1 MKCIKCGSLEDK
13 VLDSRVSKDGSS
25 TRRRRVCS
33 VCGYRYTTYEQIERT
48 ELRVIKKDG
57 TRQSLRRDKIL
68 QGLIKSCEKRPVA
81 ISDLDDAVEQIVA
94 ELHQDHNHE
103 MPSGVIGN
111 KVMIKLRE
119 IDPVAYVRYVS
130 VYRQFN
136 DVSEFIQEIQ
146 NLEKKVVAES
156 KHPQLLWFV
165 C

>member
-1 MKCIKCGSLEDK
+1 MKCVNCGSLKDR

-25 TRRRRVCS
+25 TRRRRICAY
-33 VCGYRYTTYEQIERT
+33 CNYRYTTYEQIERT

-57 TRQSLRRDKIL
+57 SREALHRDKIL

-81 ISDLDDAVEQIVA
+81 ISDLDNAVEQIVA

-103 MPSGVIGN
+103 MPSDIIGN
-111 KVMIKLRE
+111 KVMTKLRE

-136 DVSEFIQEIQ
+136 DVSEFIREIQ
-146 NLEKKVVAES
+146 NLEKKVMSES
-156 KHPQLLWFV
+156 KHPQLL
-165 C
+165 